1 MRFASTWSCIIS
13 GDSSPAL
20 AFTVSVRNSLLK
32 LSQDVTRPVP
42 LATSISWQFHER
54 FRYTGPL
61 KSIHVSS
68 KPWQAAALLKI
79 LLHLKGSKFLRWNI
93 FKKKLV
99 IPQVSSLHDR
109 CNPHTS
115 PSSALPTRLGSYLSP
130 RPWNAMPHPPRHTS
144 LDPRVRNV
152 HGLHGPRSEMLVV
165 HPQLNTQIHGNMMLP
180 KKIERLI
187 ISWSPKWHNACKIT
201 YPACPSYEKKNTNCE
216 CKICC
221 PSVRID
227 VHTHGDRFTPRCD
240 TRSTGNKLQ
249 VAELIRSMWAF

>member
-1 MRFASTWSCIIS
+1 MRFTSTWSCIIS

-61 KSIHVSS
+61 KSIHVPS

-99 IPQVSSLHDR
+99 IPQASSLHDR
-109 CNPHTS
+109 CILTPHH
-115 PSSALPTRLGSYLSP
+115 SALPTRLGSYLSP
-130 RPWNAMPHPPRHTS
+130 RPWNAMPHHPRHTS

-152 HGLHGPRSEMLVV
+152 HGLHGPRSETLVV
-165 HPQLNTQIHGNMMLP
+165 HPQLKTQIHGNMMLP
-180 KKIERLI
+180 KKIQQIDHFLVTQMTECLQNHLSRLSLI
-187 ISWSPKWHNACKIT
+187 R
-201 YPACPSYEKKNTNCE
+201 KKNTNCE

-240 TRSTGNKLQ
+240 TRSTGNKLR